1 MNPSVPAAGLP
12 QLQQLF
18 LRILNLL
25 VPTAFILLTIMLIVG
40 GIKYITSG
48 GDSKAVQSA
57 ALTMTWAI
65 LGILF
70 LALAWVVL
78 LLIKAFTGVD
88 VTSFSLMYFWQD
100 K

>member
-1 MNPSVPAAGLP
+1 MNPTPVPVPGLP

-18 LRILNLL
+18 LRLINLM
-25 VPTAFILLTIMLIVG
+25 VPLAFIVLTIMLIVG
-40 GIKYITSG
+40 GVRYLVSG
-48 GDSKAVQSA
+48 GDSKATQVAGQ
-57 ALTMTWAI
+57 TITWAL

-88 VTSFSLMYFWQD
+88 VTNFNLMLFWQ
-100 K
+100 